1 MSQNVRGIIIVKKP
15 RNDPVPDKPISFPPL
30 ENLHLELLENKKKVK
45 PGATVPQQ
53 KRKPPQ
59 IPSKSDIGSPS
70 RKEKLHNSTTSS
82 SSSRKD
88 GVTKSPS
95 KEKTKTSSKSSK
107 KTRPNEL
114 AIPTISDESELISE
128 LGEDDM
134 DEIEM
139 ELGESEDDV
148 VPEGDENAENLED
161 EEDGI
166 VEEEEPEEEDIYA
179 GLSPEEREQKEREEY
194 IWRFRILKKQYRA
207 AKVTIPEYNE
217 HSDLP
222 EMKRTYDRTI
232 RELQLDDAVES
243 YKSYLIYG
251 FMAMEFIST
260 QWVGVDLEGFTKQQ
274 VRMMH
279 KYDRLLV
286 ELGEKSYT
294 QWGMNLPVEVRLLG
308 VIILQAGVFYLG
320 KVITSKYGGTI
331 SELFKGISGQPPDS
345 NSTPSEST
353 QPKKMRGPKIRADD
367 IRKMSH
373 AQDV

>member
-1 MSQNVRGIIIVKKP
+1 MSQNVRGITIIKKP

-45 PGATVPQQ
+45 PGATIPQQ

-59 IPSKSDIGSPS
+59 IPSKSDVGSPQ
-70 RKEKLHNSTTSS
+70 RKKDTSPK
-82 SSSRKD
+82 KD
-88 GVTKSPS
+88 GSPPRSS
-95 KEKTKTSSKSSK
+95 KEKTNSSSKPTK
-107 KTRPNEL
+107 KTKPKEL
-114 AIPTISDESELISE
+114 AIPTISDDSELISE

-134 DEIEM
+134 DEMEM

-148 VPEGDENAENLED
+148 VPEEGDGENLED
-161 EEDGI
+161 EEDGV

-179 GLSPEEREQKEREEY
+179 GLTPEEREQKEREEY
-194 IWRFRILKKQYRA
+194 IWRFRILKKQYRT

-308 VIILQAGVFYLG
+308 LIVLQAGVFYLG
-320 KVITSKYGGTI
+320 KVITAKYGGTI
-331 SELFKGISGQPPDS
+331 SELFKGISGQPPDDKS
-345 NSTPSEST
+345 PSSESA
-353 QPKKMRGPKIRADD
+353 QPKKMRGPKIKADD